1 MSIFGRFCITLIIF
15 ENLYYRITSAVTVLL
30 CRLFCFQAAD
40 VAPPPADPP
49 VERHS
54 CGALD
59 AACRHCA
66 ALHFEGERTQRGGF
80 SECCAQGK
88 VALQPLGPTP
98 RLLELLLTGDEPD
111 SRNFQGN
118 IRRYN
123 SALAMASFV
132 SEVETPPGE

>member
-1 MSIFGRFCITLIIF
+1 M
-15 ENLYYRITSAVTVLL
+15 
-30 CRLFCFQAAD
+30 
-40 VAPPPADPP
+40 APPPADPP

-59 AACRHCA
+59 AVCRHCA

-88 VALQPLGPTP
+88 VALQPLGPIP
-98 RLLELLLTGDEPD
+98 RLLELLLTGDDPD
-111 SRNFQGN
+111 SRNFREN

-132 SEVETPPGE
+132 SEVEMPPGEKLSLPRSPFPSPYSTP

>member
-1 MSIFGRFCITLIIF
+1 M
-15 ENLYYRITSAVTVLL
+15 
-30 CRLFCFQAAD
+30 
-40 VAPPPADPP
+40 APPPADPP

-59 AACRHCA
+59 AVCRHCA

-88 VALQPLGPTP
+88 VALQPLGPIP
-98 RLLELLLTGDEPD
+98 RLLELLLTGDDPD
-111 SRNFQGN
+111 SRNFREN

-132 SEVETPPGE
+132 SEVEMPPGEKLSLPRSPFPSPYSTPMKMLVRRPAKGAPSRSFYKSF